1 MKKFIVSFLPFLML
15 LMSVSSAQAQSRRP
29 IDNQHPLWLIHID
42 VWNNADPQK
51 IINLIPEDVRPFV
64 CFNLSLSCQ
73 YDKDLKIYKMPQNA
87 VLTYKSWASVCCANN
102 VWFTCQPASGGHTHI
117 QDDDL
122 FTFEYFFKHYPNFL
136 GWNYAEQFWGFD
148 EANDASSSSQA
159 SRLQLFSKLVPMHH
173 KYGGVLI
180 ISFCGNIWSHGL
192 NPIGMMKRN
201 NALLNA
207 CKAYPEACLWLYKYT
222 TSSCFYNNESVTL
235 APFISG
241 LATNYGVRY
250 DKCGWNGALDA
261 LLGEGHGK
269 KYPAASG
276 YGTVLE
282 QTAINGGAVWD
293 GPELIWTED
302 FRELNHTN
310 VGGYERRNWGTYTT
324 FDNGWLDLFRKVID
338 GTIYIPSRKEV
349 IERNKV
355 VIINNDNSGNDAAK
369 YATPGDLYDGLYK
382 QTDHFNKGNGQ
393 FMDNLTYFKKT
404 GRYQAIPVVID
415 LYDSLAKTIPTQ
427 VKRTA
432 YSSTWPSQ
440 SRKVTQFNKLYPEI
454 STGDLFVSR
463 HNNELITYYPFSY
476 FRKATTASAEIP
488 LLYNSCDTLG
498 LVYGKFGNG
507 VINEYADH
515 IDVYLNNFR
524 SDTTT
529 LVTDQIIIRGATS
542 QPSYTFSKRVAAKA
556 NTPTEQFDAETGTY
570 TLTIKHLGPVELSI
584 QCAGNGNDK
593 ANAKLNP
600 NSSLSLNLPAQP
612 SDYYGDLIH
621 EAEDMDYKSV
631 GRLVTHQYNQARNY
645 RGHSGMG
652 MVEMGSNTA
661 GSLRDSI
668 YVKHP
673 GAHSIRIRYVNTS
686 GKNFNLTT
694 RVNGSRKSVLISK
707 TNTNDW
713 QEATVEAELKE
724 GGNAFIIQNTAGVN
738 FTIDCVTYSPAD
750 QHTSVFE
757 LDSVQVAGNTYPVS
771 LKEGDYKFSY
781 ELQGE
786 DENSQS
792 NENSSISVSILD
804 AKGNVVSTNSSNES
818 PEQFYFSVAN
828 DGDYTVQFSSEPA
841 GDINIAHAEINSC
854 FLYHVNLVDAE
865 TEGGTATATPIV
877 CEAGTEVTLSATP
890 NDGFAFNGWDII
902 VGNITISEEGTFI
915 MPERDVNIKP
925 IFNDKT
931 NIYTLNYNDVNTGT
945 LPPGWVTLDGTDEHS
960 YPNSY
965 SSGSR
970 TFRGFNGYQGA
981 ALYWRNTRATYGKQ
995 GSYHLNLQPGSYKLT
1010 YAMAAWKGSP
1020 TYRAQIQKANGAII
1034 TEGETYTS
1042 SPNANGNTAA
1052 TVRSAQL
1059 RELPFVITEA
1069 GNYLINFESMS
1080 GGYDEYLILEC
1091 RINIDA
1097 QSDAIDIIA
1106 NDANFHAIRTEYFSL
1121 DGQRLSAPQR
1131 GIILRKQTDANGR
1144 TITQKMMVK

>member
-1 MKKFIVSFLPFLML
+1 M
-15 LMSVSSAQAQSRRP
+15 
-29 IDNQHPLWLIHID
+29 
-42 VWNNADPQK
+42 
-51 IINLIPEDVRPFV
+51 
-64 CFNLSLSCQ
+64 
-73 YDKDLKIYKMPQNA
+73 
-87 VLTYKSWASVCCANN
+87 
-102 VWFTCQPASGGHTHI
+102 
-117 QDDDL
+117 
-122 FTFEYFFKHYPNFL
+122 
-136 GWNYAEQFWGFD
+136 
-148 EANDASSSSQA
+148 
-159 SRLQLFSKLVPMHH
+159 
-173 KYGGVLI
+173 
-180 ISFCGNIWSHGL
+180 
-192 NPIGMMKRN
+192 
-201 NALLNA
+201 
-207 CKAYPEACLWLYKYT
+207 
-222 TSSCFYNNESVTL
+222 
-235 APFISG
+235 
-241 LATNYGVRY
+241 
-250 DKCGWNGALDA
+250 
-261 LLGEGHGK
+261 
-269 KYPAASG
+269 
-276 YGTVLE
+276 
-282 QTAINGGAVWD
+282 WD

-440 SRKVTQFNKLYPEI
+440 TRKVTQFNKLYPEI

-556 NTPTEQFDAETGTY
+556 NTPTESFDAETGTY

-593 ANAKLNP
+593 ANDKLNP

-738 FTIDCVTYSPAD
+738 FTIG
-750 QHTSVFE
+750 QR
-757 LDSVQVAGNTYPVS
+757 
-771 LKEGDYKFSY
+771 
-781 ELQGE
+781 
-786 DENSQS
+786 NSQRFS
-792 NENSSISVSILD
+792 MIRQTFHSSLIRAKTRTPNRMRILPYPSLSSMPKAMWLPPTAATRVLSSSISALPTME
-804 AKGNVVSTNSSNES
+804 NTRFNS
-818 PEQFYFSVAN
+818 A
-828 DGDYTVQFSSEPA
+828 
-841 GDINIAHAEINSC
+841 
-854 FLYHVNLVDAE
+854 
-865 TEGGTATATPIV
+865 ATQQAT
-877 CEAGTEVTLSATP
+877 S
-890 NDGFAFNGWDII
+890 
-902 VGNITISEEGTFI
+902 
-915 MPERDVNIKP
+915 
-925 IFNDKT
+925 
-931 NIYTLNYNDVNTGT
+931 T
-945 LPPGWVTLDGTDEHS
+945 LPMLKSTLA
-960 YPNSY
+960 
-965 SSGSR
+965 SSTTSISWMQR
-970 TFRGFNGYQGA
+970 
-981 ALYWRNTRATYGKQ
+981 
-995 GSYHLNLQPGSYKLT
+995 P
-1010 YAMAAWKGSP
+1010 
-1020 TYRAQIQKANGAII
+1020 KA
-1034 TEGETYTS
+1034 
-1042 SPNANGNTAA
+1042 
-1052 TVRSAQL
+1052 
-1059 RELPFVITEA
+1059 ELP
-1069 GNYLINFESMS
+1069 
-1080 GGYDEYLILEC
+1080 
-1091 RINIDA
+1091 
-1097 QSDAIDIIA
+1097 QP
-1106 NDANFHAIRTEYFSL
+1106 H
-1121 DGQRLSAPQR
+1121 LSCARQA
-1131 GIILRKQTDANGR
+1131 LK
-1144 TITQKMMVK
+1144 